1 MPSHFYY
8 QVLATLLAQVISKA
22 GDYAAWK
29 EPLITALIYDYQL
42 TEEVGAQLNCIVQGE
57 GEEFSLESTLSK
69 IVLFTDAEQQ
79 QILITLLVFIHSFL
93 GFSPAMEQVLHLFLE
108 KTGFSPSKYLAY
120 RQRLQEDRAIFR
132 SPNASA
138 VNLAQLLSPEL
149 HNLVSSLRFLK
160 DFKKL

>member
-8 QVLATLLAQVISKA
+8 QVVATFLTQVLSKA
-22 GDYAAWK
+22 GPYAEWK
-29 EPLITALIYDYQL
+29 DSLVATLV
-42 TEEVGAQLNCIVQGE
+42 EEYRLSQELGAQLHYIVQGK
-57 GEEFSLESTLSK
+57 GEEISLESTLSK

-93 GFSPAMEQVLHLFLE
+93 GFTPEMEQILHTFLE

-132 SPNASA
+132 SPSVSA
-138 VNLAQLLSPEL
+138 VNLAQLLPPEL

-160 DFKKL
+160 ELRKL